1 MVSEVFLTFSVTS
14 FIGCFLGIANL
25 CYRSKCQEIGVCCI
39 KIKRNIEAEEHED
52 LEAMRMKGNNN
63 NEMKV

>member
-25 CYRSKCQEIGVCCI
+25 CYRSKCSEIGMCCF
-39 KIKRNIEAEEHED
+39 KIKRNIEVEEHED
-52 LEAMRMKGNNN
+52 LESMRMKNQLRD
-63 NEMKV
+63 EVKV